1 MLVFAAITPHPPIL
15 IPSIGKDNLNQ
26 ITKTKEAMETLAEG
40 LYIAQPETIIV
51 ISPHGL
57 VNPEFFTIQ
66 VNDSYH
72 GDFKNFGDL
81 DTKFKFD
88 SDLSFIN
95 KIKIRAETPDLPI
108 ALIGEPSLDHGT
120 LVPLYYLAQNLA
132 QVKIVPIAYSLLGY
146 QEHFD
151 FGKYLKDVITRSNKR
166 IALIASGDLSHC
178 LTREAPAEYSIKG
191 EVFDKKLIS
200 ILEKLDYDQL
210 LNFDQELASEAQ
222 ECGLRSFMI
231 LAGALS
237 KLNCEPKVLSY
248 EYPFGVGYLV
258 MNFKII

>member
-15 IPSIGKDNLNQ
+15 IPSIGKDNINQ
-26 ITKTKEAMETLAEG
+26 ITKTKEAMEALADG
-40 LYIAQPETIIV
+40 LYAAQPETIII

-57 VNPEFFTIQ
+57 INADFFTIQ
-66 VNDSYH
+66 VSESYH

-81 DTKFKFD
+81 DAKFEFG

-95 KIKIRAETPDLPI
+95 KIKIRAETPEPPI
-108 ALIGEPSLDHGT
+108 SLINDPSLDHGV
-120 LVPLYYLAQNLA
+120 LVPLYYLTQNLPQA
-132 QVKIVPIAYSLLGY
+132 RIVPMAYSFLVY
-146 QEHFD
+146 QEHFE
-151 FGKYLKDVITRSNKR
+151 FGKYLKHVITRSNKR

-178 LTREAPAEYSIKG
+178 LTKDAPAEYSAKG

-200 ILEKLDYDQL
+200 ILEKMDCEQL
-210 LNFDQELASEAQ
+210 LNFDQELAGEAK
-222 ECGLRSFMI
+222 ECGLRSFII

-237 KLNCEPKVLSY
+237 GINCEPRVLSY
-248 EYPFGVGYLV
+248 EYPFGVGYLA